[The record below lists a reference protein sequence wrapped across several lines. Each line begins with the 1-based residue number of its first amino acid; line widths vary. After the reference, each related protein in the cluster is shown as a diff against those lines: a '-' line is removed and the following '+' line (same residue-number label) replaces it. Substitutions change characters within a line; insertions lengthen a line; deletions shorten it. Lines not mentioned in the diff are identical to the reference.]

1 MSETAVIIGLSA
13 VVIAAGDH
21 GPRVLLTGADGKA
34 RSTAHDPALPF
45 GSFDPVGHRTF
56 EIALRDF
63 VTAQTGFALGYV
75 EQLYTFGDRG
85 REAPVAVASTGTA
98 EARVVSVG
106 YLALA
111 PHLDIG
117 QQRAGVWA
125 NWYSFFPW
133 EDRRGDSGAVALAA
147 MTPALLAWAESTA
160 SQARAEAAF
169 GLNGHN
175 WDEAR
180 VLERYELLYESGLV
194 PEAIRDRGGPALTAV
209 AAGRPLA
216 SDHRRILATAIG
228 RLRAKLKYRPVIF
241 DLAPDSFTLSQL
253 QDLVEAVSGV
263 ALHKQNFRRTVEAS
277 GLVAATGAMR
287 ADTGGRPAKLF
298 AKSPVT
304 RTAAAPGLSLPLAK
318 R

>member
-1 MSETAVIIGLSA
+1 MSDPAVIIGLSA
-13 VVIAAGDH
+13 VVLAAEHH
-21 GPRVLLTGADGKA
+21 GPRVLLTGSDGWQG
-34 RSTAHDPALPF
+34 SSAHDPALPF

-75 EQLYTFGDRG
+75 EQLYTFGDKG
-85 REAPVAVASTGTA
+85 RDAPVAVAAHA
-98 EARVVSVG
+98 ESSARVVSVG

-111 PHLDIG
+111 PHLDHG
-117 QQRAGVWA
+117 ARRAGTWA
-125 NWYSFFPW
+125 DWYSFFPW
-133 EDRRGDSGAVALAA
+133 EDRRGAAGQVALDA
-147 MTPALLAWAESTA
+147 MLPELRAWATTGGRA
-160 SQARAEAAF
+160 ARLAAAF
-169 GLNGHN
+169 GLDGQL

-180 VLERYELLYESGLV
+180 VLERYELLYEAGLV
-194 PEAIRDRGGPALTAV
+194 PEAARDRGKPWGQAV

-241 DLAPDSFTLSQL
+241 DLAPEAFTLSQL
-253 QDLVEAVSGV
+253 QDLVEAVCGV
-263 ALHKQNFRRTVEAS
+263 LLHKQNFRRTVEAS
-277 GLVAATGAMR
+277 GLVAPSGAILT
-287 ADTGGRPAKLF
+287 DTGGRPARLF
-298 AKSPVT
+298 ARTPVA